1 MGKTIIEHYF
11 AKRIGDNSQDD
22 KKFLNGRVFNTVD
35 RFVRTKKKGGLSGRL
50 LDVGCGDGAF
60 VAYCNLQGL
69 RAQGVDIADGVDFET
84 DTFAYPDNSFD
95 IITMFSV

>member
-60 VAYCNLQGL
+60 FVRRVSISPMVLIL
-69 RAQGVDIADGVDFET
+69 KPIRSRIL
-84 DTFAYPDNSFD
+84 
-95 IITMFSV
+95 ITLST